1 MYQLGSE
8 CWFPP
13 ADKFREDGLVAIGG
27 DLSPDRLLLAYE
39 RGIFP
44 WSAPEDPLLWWC
56 PDPRAALRPK
66 DIKVSK
72 SMRAVLRKETFT
84 ITSDTNFE
92 GVIHGCARRPE
103 EGTWITDDFIQAY
116 IALHKLGF
124 AHSVEAW
131 NAAGELVGGLYG
143 VSLGSMFFGESM
155 FAQESNASK
164 AAFITLADHLC
175 GLNFD
180 WIDCQIMNPHL
191 ASMGAH
197 HISRQT
203 FLEELQSA
211 MEKPTRRGP
220 WNLTTPS

>member
-1 MYQLGSE
+1 
-8 CWFPP
+8 
-13 ADKFREDGLVAIGG
+13 
-27 DLSPDRLLLAYE
+27 
-39 RGIFP
+39 
-44 WSAPEDPLLWWC
+44 
-56 PDPRAALRPK
+56 
-66 DIKVSK
+66 
-72 SMRAVLRKETFT
+72 
-84 ITSDTNFE
+84 
-92 GVIHGCARRPE
+92 
-103 EGTWITDDFIQAY
+103 
-116 IALHKLGF
+116 
-124 AHSVEAW
+124 
-131 NAAGELVGGLYG
+131 
-143 VSLGSMFFGESM
+143 M

-191 ASMGAH
+191 ASLGAH